1 MRLKNLGKAP
11 RAPPEAMEGKGKK
24 GEESKG
30 KKGGWVENT
39 SGKGMPSGAGGGGSA
54 VWRQNM
60 RALMEFHNPGMD
72 VGMWLLQLCLYT
84 QSHTGI
90 NKEDWESSRMFLQRV
105 KKQLAPGLGWG
116 GKKPPQDYAQ
126 FYWDA

>member
-1 MRLKNLGKAP
+1 
-11 RAPPEAMEGKGKK
+11 MEGKGKK

-30 KKGGWVENT
+30 KKGWVEKT

-72 VGMWLLQLCLYT
+72 VGMWLLQICLYT

-90 NKEDWESSRMFLQRV
+90 NKADWESSRMFLQRG
-105 KKQLAPGLGWG
+105 QEGGGTRTGLGRKETTTGFCTIFLGCITMFYVG
-116 GKKPPQDYAQ
+116 GK
-126 FYWDA
+126 

>member
-1 MRLKNLGKAP
+1 
-11 RAPPEAMEGKGKK
+11 MEGKGKK

-30 KKGGWVENT
+30 KKGWVEKT

-72 VGMWLLQLCLYT
+72 VGMWLLQICLYT

-90 NKEDWESSRMFLQRV
+90 NKADWESPRMFLQRV
-105 KKQLAPGLGWG
+105 KKEVAPGLGWA
-116 GKKPPQDYAQ
+116 GKKPPQDSAQ
-126 FYWDA
+126 FSWAA